1 MQLREHQQK
10 AIDGIRQSFRTG
22 NRKVLLSAPCSFG
35 KTHTAASI
43 LKSVQDKGKRGIFYV
58 DRLKLLDQTFGAF
71 DDWGIDY
78 GVIQGDCIPNPNAP
92 IQIASIQT
100 VTRRGFRRLDYDLAI
115 VDECHVIWKTIVQ
128 QMEAFDALKF
138 IGLTATPY
146 TKGLG
151 TVWQDMVSSVT
162 QEALLE
168 KGYLAPVHYYGGA
181 SVDTAGVRRRKIS
194 TGTYDYHPD
203 DIAERSESDNQ
214 LTGDIIRNWLEHGE
228 NAQTIAFC
236 PSIKMSKGLVN
247 EFQRNGIPA
256 GHIDGY
262 ASREERKKLFDAHES
277 GEIKILS
284 CSQLLGVGY
293 DSPKTRVLIDCYP
306 TKSPTVFQQ
315 RAGRIQRIH
324 PDKPYAIYL
333 DHAQNVRRFGFAH
346 LMEPDSLCQK
356 ERKFSEANQLVKK
369 DKKETVIRNCPQCAK
384 IMQGLKCICGYE
396 YLIID
401 IPESDCTMLTRIDK
415 ASPVDMQIK
424 RDWMLQLYS
433 IALDCGYKHG
443 WAAHKYKEK
452 FGVWP
457 KGHAFD
463 MSELKSAKISE
474 TVLNFVRSRNIAYAK
489 GKKKSPQ
496 YKNLEKILN

>member
-10 AIDGIRQSFRTG
+10 AIDAIRQSFNAG

-43 LKSVQDKGKRGIFYV
+43 LKSTQDKGNRGIFFV
-58 DRLKLLDQTFGAF
+58 DRLKLLDQTFTVF
-71 DDWGIDY
+71 DEWGIDY

-100 VTRRGFRRLDYDLAI
+100 VTRRDYNRLDYKLAI

-128 QMEAFDALKF
+128 QMESFSALKF

-151 TVWQDMVSSVT
+151 TIWDDMVVSVT
-162 QEALLE
+162 QEKLLE
-168 KGYLAPVHYYGGA
+168 KGYLAPVHYYGGV
-181 SVDTAGVRRRKIS
+181 SINTDGVRKKKIS

-203 DIAERSESDNQ
+203 DIAERSEDNAQ

-236 PSIKMSKGLVN
+236 PSIKMSKGLVYQ
-247 EFQRNGIPA
+247 FQQNGIPA

-262 ASREERKKLFDAHES
+262 AKLDERKKLFAAHES

-284 CSQLLGVGY
+284 CSRLLGVGY

-315 RAGRIQRIH
+315 RAGRIQRTH
-324 PDKPYAIYL
+324 SDKPYAIYL
-333 DHAQNVRRFGFAH
+333 DHARNVQRFGFAH
-346 LMEPDSLCQK
+346 LMEPDSLCHK
-356 ERKFSEANQLVKK
+356 EHKFNETNQLVKK
-369 DKKETVIRNCPQCAK
+369 DKKETVIKNCPQCGK

-401 IPESDCTMLTRIDK
+401 IPESDCTMLTRINHAEPATMQDK
-415 ASPVDMQIK
+415 
-424 RDWMLQLYS
+424 REWMIQLTS
-433 IALDCGYKHG
+433 IALEKGYKDG
-443 WAAHKYKEK
+443 WISHKYREK

-457 KGHAFD
+457 KGHD
-463 MSELKSAKISE
+463 IGLDEVENAKISE
-474 TVLNFVRSRNIAYAK
+474 NVLNFVKSRQIAYSK
-489 GKKKSPQ
+489 RV
-496 YKNLEKILN
+496 KNPI